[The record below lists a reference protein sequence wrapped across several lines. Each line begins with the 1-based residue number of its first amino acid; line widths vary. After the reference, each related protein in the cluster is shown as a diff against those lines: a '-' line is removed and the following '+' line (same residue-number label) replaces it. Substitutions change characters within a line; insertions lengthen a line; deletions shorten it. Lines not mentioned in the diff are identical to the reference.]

1 MDIDGLQLSEV
12 PMDKSIKDL
21 VGGKST
27 LQNEILGDISA
38 ELAASSMPE
47 RVEELALA
55 DVADKLKGSGRL
67 GKFFS
72 GKCAK
77 QLSPGDVP

>member
-1 MDIDGLQLSEV
+1 MYCAITHTLNYVQLSEV

-47 RVEELALA
+47 RVEELPLS
-55 DVADKLKGSGRL
+55 DVADKLKSTGRL

-72 GKCAK
+72 GMAR
-77 QLSPGDVP
+77 